1 MKRKFFISIP
11 FLFLILICVVC
22 WIAGGSL
29 VASHNKSVGNA
40 PQDLNAINV
49 EFPSES
55 GATIHGWLIPG
66 QKGAGAVVL
75 MHGIR
80 ASRLDL
86 IERARFLSKAGYTVL
101 LFDFQAHGESKGEHI
116 TIGYLESRDARAAV
130 KFLREN
136 TVGEKIGV
144 IAISMG
150 GAAAV
155 LAQPPLDVDALVLEE
170 VYPSIE
176 QAISNRLAA
185 NLGGWSR
192 IFSPMLTLQLKPR
205 LGFGA
210 NELHPIDRVVQN
222 KAPKLFI
229 AGEKDRYTTIEESN
243 ALFNAANGEK
253 EFWVV
258 SGAGH
263 QDLHSFAKKEYEQ
276 KVLSFFVRHLR
287 NTL

>member
-1 MKRKFFISIP
+1 MKRKFIISIP
-11 FLFLILICVVC
+11 FLVLISFCIVF

-29 VASHNKSVGNA
+29 VASQNRPIGNA
-40 PQDLNAINV
+40 PQDLNAVNV

-66 QKGAGAVVL
+66 RKGAGAIVL

-86 IERARFLSKAGYTVL
+86 IERAGFLSRAGYTVL

-116 TIGYLESRDARAAV
+116 TIGYLESRDAQAAV

-136 TVGEKIGV
+136 IAGEKIGV

-155 LAQPPLDVDALVLEE
+155 LAQPALDVDALVLEE
-170 VYPSIE
+170 VYPTIE
-176 QAISNRLAA
+176 QAVSNRLAA

-192 IFSPMLTLQLKPR
+192 PFSSILTLQFKPR
-205 LGFGA
+205 MGFSA
-210 NELHPIDRVVQN
+210 SELHPIDRVVQN
-222 KAPKLFI
+222 KSPKFFI
-229 AGEKDRYTTIEESN
+229 AGANDKYTTIEESN

-253 EFWVV
+253 ELWVV

-263 QDLHSFAKKEYEQ
+263 QDFHSFAKSEYEQ
-276 KVLSFFVRHLR
+276 KVLSFFEHHLR
-287 NTL
+287 NSL